1 MGGVIKE
8 ILSSDGAEEYIDDSR
23 INAIN
28 DGVKKRIETLRQL
41 ALSERPVQ
49 ADTAED
55 DVAEDIAEDYTMN
68 ML

>member
-1 MGGVIKE
+1 MGEVIKE
-8 ILSSDGAEEYIDDSR
+8 VLSSDGAEEYIDESR
-23 INAIN
+23 INAIT
-28 DGVKKRIETLRQL
+28 DGVEKRIEMLRQL
-41 ALSERPVQ
+41 ALLERPVQ

>member
-1 MGGVIKE
+1 MTAV
-8 ILSSDGAEEYIDDSR
+8 LRSEYIDESR
-23 INAIN
+23 INAIT
-28 DGVKKRIETLRQL
+28 DGVEKRIETLRQL

-49 ADTAED
+49 TDTAED

>member
-1 MGGVIKE
+1 MGEVIKE
-8 ILSSDGAEEYIDDSR
+8 VLSSDGAEEYIDESR
-23 INAIN
+23 INAIT
-28 DGVKKRIETLRQL
+28 DGIEKRIEMLRQL
-41 ALSERPVQ
+41 AFSERPVQ